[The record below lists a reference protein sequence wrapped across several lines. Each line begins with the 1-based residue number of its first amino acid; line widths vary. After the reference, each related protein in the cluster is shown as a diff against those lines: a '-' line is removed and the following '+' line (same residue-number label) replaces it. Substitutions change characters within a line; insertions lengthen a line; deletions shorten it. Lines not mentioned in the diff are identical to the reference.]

1 MNLVLLSGGSGKR
14 LWPLSNDI
22 RSKQFIK
29 FFKNGDYLE
38 SMIQKMYRKL
48 SLLDK
53 ENNIIITT
61 LKEQVPLI
69 KNQIGEQVKICVEPC
84 RKDTFPATVLA
95 ASYLYDVEKIAY
107 DEPVVVCPV
116 DPFVG
121 EKYFE
126 ALKNIAEFVVTND
139 AELTLMGIE
148 PTYPSEKYGYIIPL
162 SDKDICFVKA
172 FKEKPDIKTAESYLE
187 QGALWNSG
195 IFAFK
200 LGYLLERAHQII
212 RFSDYYDLYNK
223 YSTLTSI
230 SFDYA
235 IVEKTKKIQVMRFS
249 GKWSDIR
256 TWNTLTEVMDETYV
270 GNVIMDEKCKN
281 THVVNELDMPVLCMG
296 TENVVVAASP
306 QGILVSDKERS
317 SYIKPY
323 IDQIGRPIM
332 FAEKTWGSFQILDIG
347 DASVTIKVILKTGKH
362 MNYHSHEKRSEVWTI
377 ISGEGKAIIND
388 TKQYVKA
395 GDVIT
400 LNAGVK
406 HTICAETELKL
417 IEVQLGKEININDKK
432 VYNYKI

>member
-249 GKWSDIR
+249 GKWSDIG

-323 IDQIGRPIM
+323 VEQIEQPIM
-332 FAEKTWGSFQILDIG
+332 FTEKTWGSFQILDIG
-347 DASVTIKVILKTGKH
+347 NTSITIKVVLKPGKH
-362 MNYHSHEKRSEVWTI
+362 MNYHSHEKRAEV
-377 ISGEGKAIIND
+377 
-388 TKQYVKA
+388 
-395 GDVIT
+395 
-400 LNAGVK
+400 
-406 HTICAETELKL
+406 
-417 IEVQLGKEININDKK
+417 
-432 VYNYKI
+432 

>member
-1 MNLVLLSGGSGKR
+1 
-14 LWPLSNDI
+14 
-22 RSKQFIK
+22 
-29 FFKNGDYLE
+29 
-38 SMIQKMYRKL
+38 
-48 SLLDK
+48 
-53 ENNIIITT
+53 
-61 LKEQVPLI
+61 
-69 KNQIGEQVKICVEPC
+69 
-84 RKDTFPATVLA
+84 
-95 ASYLYDVEKIAY
+95 
-107 DEPVVVCPV
+107 
-116 DPFVG
+116 
-121 EKYFE
+121 
-126 ALKNIAEFVVTND
+126 
-139 AELTLMGIE
+139 MGIE

-249 GKWSDIR
+249 GKWSDIG

-323 IDQIGRPIM
+323 IDQIGQPIM

>member
-126 ALKNIAEFVVTND
+126 AFKNIAEFVVTND

-249 GKWSDIR
+249 GKWSDIG

-323 IDQIGRPIM
+323 IDQIGQPIM

>member
-1 MNLVLLSGGSGKR
+1 
-14 LWPLSNDI
+14 
-22 RSKQFIK
+22 
-29 FFKNGDYLE
+29 
-38 SMIQKMYRKL
+38 
-48 SLLDK
+48 
-53 ENNIIITT
+53 
-61 LKEQVPLI
+61 
-69 KNQIGEQVKICVEPC
+69 
-84 RKDTFPATVLA
+84 
-95 ASYLYDVEKIAY
+95 
-107 DEPVVVCPV
+107 
-116 DPFVG
+116 
-121 EKYFE
+121 
-126 ALKNIAEFVVTND
+126 
-139 AELTLMGIE
+139 
-148 PTYPSEKYGYIIPL
+148 
-162 SDKDICFVKA
+162 
-172 FKEKPDIKTAESYLE
+172 
-187 QGALWNSG
+187 
-195 IFAFK
+195 
-200 LGYLLERAHQII
+200 
-212 RFSDYYDLYNK
+212 
-223 YSTLTSI
+223 
-230 SFDYA
+230 
-235 IVEKTKKIQVMRFS
+235 MRFS
-249 GKWSDIR
+249 GKWSDIG

-323 IDQIGRPIM
+323 IDQIGQPIM

-362 MNYHSHEKRSEVWTI
+362 MDYHSHEKRSEVWTI